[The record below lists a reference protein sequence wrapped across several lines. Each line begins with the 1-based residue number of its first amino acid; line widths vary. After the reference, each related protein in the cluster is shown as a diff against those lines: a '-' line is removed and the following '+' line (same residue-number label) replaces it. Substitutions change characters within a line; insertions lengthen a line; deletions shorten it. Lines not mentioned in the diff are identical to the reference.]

1 MWHGH
6 ETWQTH
12 SSWHTL
18 IRHVTQ
24 DEEQRQVTFLKIDTD
39 GHELHTLKG
48 ARKWMENG
56 PGVKY
61 AKVEFVPYA
70 LEKGNNGDPAA
81 GGSYIATC
89 EYMYVCVCIY
99 IYDTYEKCSGRMC
112 SVRRHAGQHR
122 RPCRKWVLQI

>member
-1 MWHGH
+1 MSHGH
-6 ETWQTH
+6 ETW
-12 SSWHTL
+12 HTF

-48 ARKWMENG
+48 ARKWMEHG

-81 GGSYIATC
+81 GGC
-89 EYMYVCVCIY
+89 
-99 IYDTYEKCSGRMC
+99 MC
-112 SVRRHAGQHR
+112 MCLGGNQEHN
-122 RPCRKWVLQI
+122 WVEE